1 MKIDT
6 DPRSQGWEGLQE
18 KGVHHHEAEHAA
30 VDLPVDGEDG
40 EVVVL
45 QRGPPHGLGAVQ
57 GLPPDLAAGQDP
69 PLRCNEGGRCILGNG
84 HATPPRCI
92 EGGSNP
98 QEDGSTAVS

>member
-69 PLRCNEGGRCILGNG
+69 PLRCNEGGRCILGNS
-84 HATPPRCI
+84 HDTPPRCI
-92 EGGSNP
+92 EGGSDP
-98 QEDGSTAVS
+98 QEDG